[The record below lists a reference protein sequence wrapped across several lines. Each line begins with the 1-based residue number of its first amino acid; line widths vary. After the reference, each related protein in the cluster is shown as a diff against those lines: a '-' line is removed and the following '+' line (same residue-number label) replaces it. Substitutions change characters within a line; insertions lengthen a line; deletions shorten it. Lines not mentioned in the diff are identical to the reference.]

1 MPRRPAVTA
10 AVFFDLDGTLAD
22 TAPDLGNALNRLRAA
37 RGLPPLPLATLR
49 PHTSSGVR
57 GMLRAGFGLAPGDAD
72 YDALRTHYLDLYE
85 AALCEQT
92 TLFAGIERVL
102 AGLEARGIR
111 WGVVT
116 NKTTRFAR
124 PLMQRMDLLQ
134 RMACLV
140 CGDTTAAAKPSP
152 LPLLHAA
159 AVAGVGP
166 ADCVYV
172 GDDKRDVDAG
182 RAAGMRTIAV
192 RWGYLGIDEPIE
204 TWRAD
209 VLLDTP
215 ADLQRH
221 LGL

>member
-1 MPRRPAVTA
+1 LIA

-22 TAPDLGNALNRLRAA
+22 TAPDLGNALNRLRGEH
-37 RGLPPLPLATLR
+37 GLPPLPLAVLR

-57 GMLRAGFGLAPGDAD
+57 GMLRAGFGIAPGDAG
-72 YDALRTHYLDLYE
+72 YEALRDHYLDLYE
-85 AALCEQT
+85 AALCEETQ
-92 TLFAGIERVL
+92 LFPGIAQVL
-102 AGLEARGIR
+102 EGLEARGIA

-124 PLMQRMDLLQ
+124 PLMQRMGLLK
-134 RMACLV
+134 RMSCLV

-152 LPLLHAA
+152 LPLRHAA
-159 AVAGVGP
+159 MLTGVAA
-166 ADCVYV
+166 ADCLYV
-172 GDDKRDVDAG
+172 GDDRRDVEAG

-204 TWRAD
+204 AWGAD
-209 VLLDTP
+209 LLLDSP
-215 ADLQRH
+215 AELRRY